1 MKDLYDKMLNIANKD
16 IKQEIENAIKETK
29 EEYKNLTTERT
40 CHIYTSIIY
49 EKLKEKQI
57 PTKIVNTKE
66 LQIDY
71 EHYFLLVTENKENK
85 YLIDLTYNQFNPKKL
100 ETLKEK
106 GYIKIDTKMLLE
118 YLNQINESTNK
129 KGKRK

>member
-1 MKDLYDKMLNIANKD
+1 MKDIYDKMLNITNKD
-16 IKQEIENAIKETK
+16 IKQEIENAINETK
-29 EEYKNLTTERT
+29 KEYENLTTERT

-85 YLIDLTYNQFNPKKL
+85 YLIDLTYNQFNPNKL
-100 ETLKEK
+100 KTLKEK
-106 GYIKIDTKMLLE
+106 GYIKVDTKVLLE